1 MLQVA
6 VIGLSSEVSYAGQ
19 GDCLSSRL
27 IPLAYDTRT
36 RFTDFI
42 DKLEKD
48 KSKQHS
54 LVYVAHKITA
64 GYQQAKMLG
73 FIFRNII
80 LCTCKSNDLHC
91 VERGYLPSELVLTRH

>member
-1 MLQVA
+1 

-36 RFTDFI
+36 HFTDFI

-54 LVYVAHKITA
+54 LVSFKCHVAHNISA

-73 FIFRNII
+73 FIF
-80 LCTCKSNDLHC
+80 
-91 VERGYLPSELVLTRH
+91 